1 MRKNQE
7 NGKKMSKICSFA
19 HCEKNR
25 DPPLKAQGVYLV
37 RACESLL
44 RAYEVLCCG
53 SAQYIKY
60 TQFTP
65 KTLAFAFPESVRPVV
80 GSICRNGQVLVFG
93 QFPHTVYTGIVR
105 VPIFF
110 FDPTPSQ
117 ESRVFFHPQ
126 KMPLLERLGSS
137 ESKSVFRPRIQ
148 IDP

>member
-19 HCEKNR
+19 HCEKNH
-25 DPPLKAQGVYLV
+25 DPPLKAQGVNLV
-37 RACESLL
+37 RVCKSLL

-53 SAQYIKY
+53 SAQYIEY

-93 QFPHTVYTGIVR
+93 
-105 VPIFF
+105 
-110 FDPTPSQ
+110 
-117 ESRVFFHPQ
+117 
-126 KMPLLERLGSS
+126 
-137 ESKSVFRPRIQ
+137 
-148 IDP
+148 

>member
-53 SAQYIKY
+53 SAQYIEY

-93 QFPHTVYTGIVR
+93 QFPHTVYTVYTGIVR
-105 VPIFF
+105 VPIFLAPLCY
-110 FDPTPSQ
+110 DGCSHPEHKWPAVRP
-117 ESRVFFHPQ
+117 ESLYGVSLP
-126 KMPLLERLGSS
+126 RLW
-137 ESKSVFRPRIQ
+137 VTVCCL
-148 IDP
+148 

>member
-25 DPPLKAQGVYLV
+25 DPPLKAQGVNLV

-53 SAQYIKY
+53 SAQYIEY

-93 QFPHTVYTGIVR
+93 QFPHTVYTVYTG
-105 VPIFF
+105 
-110 FDPTPSQ
+110 
-117 ESRVFFHPQ
+117 
-126 KMPLLERLGSS
+126 G
-137 ESKSVFRPRIQ
+137 VFRGIEKYKFSFQFTTLHNSSQLFTTLHKFSQKRVCEEL
-148 IDP
+148 